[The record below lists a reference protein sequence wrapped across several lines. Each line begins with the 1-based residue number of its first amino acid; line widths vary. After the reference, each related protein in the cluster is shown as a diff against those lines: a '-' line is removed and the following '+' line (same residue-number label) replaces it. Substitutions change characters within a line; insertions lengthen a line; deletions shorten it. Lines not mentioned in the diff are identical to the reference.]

1 MKGIYYVYQALTNE
15 RLSNTDKTDK
25 TEITDKTMHMIILLH
40 FYQKILDLKIT
51 EDLNLTI
58 IEEIALAT
66 ITANEELEN
75 MHGLDMFQRI
85 ITKKRCQLLKH
96 RGKKEIPVKML

>member
-1 MKGIYYVYQALTNE
+1 MKDYLTLIKQIKQ
-15 RLSNTDKTDK
+15 RSQIKQCTWLFCY
-25 TEITDKTMHMIILLH
+25 

-66 ITANEELEN
+66 IKANEELEN

>member
-1 MKGIYYVYQALTNE
+1 MKGIYYIYQALTNE
-15 RLSNTDKTDK
+15 RLSNTN
-25 TEITDKTMHMIILLH
+25 ITDKTMHMIIFLH
-40 FYQKILDLKIT
+40 FYQNILDLKIK

-66 ITANEELEN
+66 IKANKELEN

-85 ITKKRCQLLKH
+85 VTKKRCQLLKH
-96 RGKKEIPVKML
+96 